1 MFYFFLKSSVHL
13 WLKKLYL
20 NSMETIKINTSQHV
34 EIDYPVAGLGERV
47 AAYLLDL
54 LVFGAIY
61 FISILALAVIG
72 IQGSLG
78 KSTIFILLII
88 FAAFYVF
95 YDLLCEIAFNGQSLG
110 KKLLKIKVVSL
121 DGGQA
126 SIGQYFIRWV
136 FRIADFTLTGNLL
149 GFISVAVSQKK
160 QRIGDLVAGTTLI
173 RTVQATKIE
182 HIAFHPVEDEE
193 YIPTFPNANMLS
205 DSDIELIHEVIR
217 TYYTTYNAQLIYQM
231 AAKVSSHLDINLPEG
246 MNEMQFLETISADYI
261 YLTSRA
267 V

>member
-1 MFYFFLKSSVHL
+1 
-13 WLKKLYL
+13 
-20 NSMETIKINTSQHV
+20 METIKINTSQHV

-54 LVFGAIY
+54 VLFSFIY
-61 FISILALAVIG
+61 FFAIIALAIIG
-72 IQGSLG
+72 IQGSFQN
-78 KSTIFILLII
+78 STVVVLIII
-88 FAAFYVF
+88 FAVCYVF
-95 YDLLCEIAFNGQSLG
+95 YDLLCEVAFNGQSLG

-173 RTVQATKIE
+173 RTVPATKIE

-193 YIPTFPNANMLS
+193 YTPSFPNVVMLS
-205 DSDIELIHEVIR
+205 DQDIELVHEVVR
-217 TYYTTYNAQLIYQM
+217 TYYTTYNTQLIYQM
-231 AAKVSSHLDINLPEG
+231 AAKVASHLAITIPEG
-246 MNEMQFLETISADYI
+246 MNEMQFLKTISSDYI

>member
-1 MFYFFLKSSVHL
+1 
-13 WLKKLYL
+13 
-20 NSMETIKINTSQHV
+20 METIKINTSQHV

-47 AAYLLDL
+47 AAYLLDFAL
-54 LVFGAIY
+54 FMVIY
-61 FISILALAVIG
+61 FFALITLAIMGITGSFENSAIVIIVIVYAVC
-72 IQGSLG
+72 
-78 KSTIFILLII
+78 
-88 FAAFYVF
+88 YVF

-126 SIGQYFIRWV
+126 SMGQYFIRWV
-136 FRIADFTLTGNLL
+136 FRIADFTLTANLL
-149 GFISVAVSQKK
+149 GFVSVAVSQKK

-173 RTVQATKIE
+173 RTIPATKID

-193 YIPTFPNANMLS
+193 YNPTFPNVTMLS
-205 DSDIELIHEVIR
+205 DHDIELVHEVVR
-217 TYYTTYNAQLIYQM
+217 AYYTTYNAELIYQM
-231 AAKVSSHLDINLPEG
+231 AAKVASHLSVTIPEG
-246 MNEMQFLETISADYI
+246 MNKMQFLKVISSDYI